1 MIRRGNLEPI
11 KVSSCPRK
19 LIRSVSHYFNVYN
32 WAQKGLL
39 QFQYEP
45 GDFPA
50 KYADAIDVI
59 DFELDE
65 KHRVLSEAKNKE

>member
-1 MIRRGNLEPI
+1 MEPLR
-11 KVSSCPRK
+11 SASCPRK

-39 QFQYEP
+39 HFQYDP
-45 GDFPA
+45 GALPA

-59 DFELDE
+59 DYELDE
-65 KHRVLSEAKNKE
+65 KHKIISEAHSKE